1 MLPKKTTR
9 CPKDGT
15 NLWFKNH
22 AGLMVIENGTLKA
35 LCPLCN
41 TKYDVAPRTKP

>member
-1 MLPKKTTR
+1 MLSKKTTR